1 MQHRVREPMN
11 PISRRLRQLLLS
23 LIAPALAATA
33 HAQEITGAGATFPAP
48 AYAKWAEAYRQ
59 VGNAKVNYQAIG
71 SSAGV
76 RQIDGRTVDFG
87 ATDAPL
93 KDDDLQRKNQIQ
105 FPTLIGGVVPVVN
118 VRGLKPGQLR
128 LSGEVLADIYLGKIT
143 RWSDPA
149 IRELNPTL
157 PLPDATI
164 VPVFRS
170 DGSGTTFIFT
180 NYLSKVSEAWRT
192 KIGEGTSASWP
203 LGSGGRGNI
212 GVAALVGRLQN
223 SIGYVEYAYVKQA
236 RMSHALVRNAA
247 GEYVEPSIDAFSAAS
262 RGVDW
267 TTSFH
272 HMLTNHGAREAWPI
286 TGATFVLMH
295 TRPDRPEQ
303 SAQAIRFFRWA
314 LNNGQPMAHEL
325 GYATLPPGVI
335 ASLETVW
342 SRLRDG
348 EGKPLN
354 TR

>member
-23 LIAPALAATA
+23 LLAPALAATV

-48 AYAKWAEAYRQ
+48 AYAKWAEAYHEA
-59 VGNAKVNYQAIG
+59 GHAKVNYQAIG

-93 KDDDLQRKNQIQ
+93 KDDELQRKNQIQ

-118 VRGLKPGQLR
+118 IRGVQAGQLR

-149 IRELNPTL
+149 IRALNPKL

-164 VPVFRS
+164 APVFRS

-180 NYLSKVSEAWRT
+180 NYLSKVSEAWRS

-236 RMSHALVRNAA
+236 RLSHALVRNAA
-247 GEYVEPSIDAFSAAS
+247 GEYVEPSIESFSAAS

-295 TRPDRPEQ
+295 SRPDRPEQ
-303 SAQAIRFFRWA
+303 AAQAIRFFRWA
-314 LNNGQPMAHEL
+314 LNNGEAAAHEL
-325 GYATLPPGVI
+325 GYATLPKAVT
-335 ASLETVW
+335 ASLDSVW
-342 SRLRDG
+342 SRVRDAD
-348 EGKPLN
+348 GKPLN
-354 TR
+354 NR

>member
-11 PISRRLRQLLLS
+11 PIPRRLRQLLLS
-23 LIAPALAATA
+23 LLTPALAATV

-48 AYAKWAEAYRQ
+48 AYAKWAEAYHQ
-59 VGNAKVNYQAIG
+59 AGNPKVNYQAIG

-93 KDDDLQRKNQIQ
+93 KDDELQRKNQIQ

-118 VRGLKPGQLR
+118 IRGVQPGQLR

-149 IRELNPTL
+149 IRELNPKL

-180 NYLSKVSEAWRT
+180 NYLSKVSETWRS

-223 SIGYVEYAYVKQA
+223 AIGYVEYAYVKQA

-247 GEYVEPSIDAFSAAS
+247 GEYVEPSIESFSAAS

-272 HMLTNHGAREAWPI
+272 HMLTNHSAREAWPI

-295 TRPDRPEQ
+295 SRPDRPEQ
-303 SAQAIRFFRWA
+303 AAQTIRFFRWA
-314 LNNGQPMAHEL
+314 LNNGDAAAHEL
-325 GYATLPPGVI
+325 GYATLPKPVI
-335 ASLETVW
+335 ASLDGVW
-342 SRLRDG
+342 ARVRDAD
-348 EGKPLN
+348 GKPLN
-354 TR
+354 NR